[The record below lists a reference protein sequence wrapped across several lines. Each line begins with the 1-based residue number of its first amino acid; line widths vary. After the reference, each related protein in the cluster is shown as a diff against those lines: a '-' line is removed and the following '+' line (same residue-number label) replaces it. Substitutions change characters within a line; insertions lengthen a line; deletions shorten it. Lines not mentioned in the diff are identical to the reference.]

1 MSYLASGSGDLT
13 RRMEVT
19 SQDEIGKVA
28 EAFNTFVAQLHSM
41 FSEVRQHAEGLA
53 KHIDDLSQVSG
64 QVADGSQRQA
74 EAASATAA
82 TIEEV
87 TTSITHIADSARDAE
102 QVVNRTVTFT
112 RESAQVVERSS
123 SEIGQIAGTVR
134 HLNDNLAALE
144 SRSTQ
149 INAIVNVIRDVADQT
164 NLLALNAA
172 IEAARAG
179 EQGRGFAVVA
189 DEVRKLA
196 ERTGQATVEISGM
209 ITAIQ
214 QDTRHAA
221 GEMSVA
227 LTQVNQGVELAQ
239 QAAQSIASIHGNNS
253 ALIEKIHEIANATAE
268 QSLAS
273 TDIARNAE
281 RISSMAADND
291 SAVQHSAQATRQA
304 QALAASLREIVS
316 HFKL

>member
-1 MSYLASGSGDLT
+1 MSCLPGFRQVIAQHLSDVCGRPIETEEDLFDGMMAT
-13 RRMEVT
+13 DGLV
-19 SQDEIGKVA
+19 IA
-28 EAFNTFVAQLHSM
+28 
-41 FSEVRQHAEGLA
+41 HA
-53 KHIDDLSQVSG
+53 HV
-64 QVADGSQRQA
+64 
-74 EAASATAA
+74 
-82 TIEEV
+82 
-87 TTSITHIADSARDAE
+87 
-102 QVVNRTVTFT
+102 
-112 RESAQVVERSS
+112 
-123 SEIGQIAGTVR
+123 
-134 HLNDNLAALE
+134 
-144 SRSTQ
+144 
-149 INAIVNVIRDVADQT
+149 
-164 NLLALNAA
+164 
-172 IEAARAG
+172 
-179 EQGRGFAVVA
+179 
-189 DEVRKLA
+189 
-196 ERTGQATVEISGM
+196 QATVEISGM

-291 SAVQHSAQATRQA
+291 GAVQHSAQATRQA